1 MTTSADTIRVLHVD
15 DDPGFRDVV
24 GAALEREDDR
34 FVVESA
40 TDAAAA
46 LDRLDDDVDCV
57 VSDYEMAD
65 RNGVEFLQTVRES
78 WPDLPFILF
87 TGRGSEAVA
96 SEAISAGVTDY
107 LQKGTDSS
115 QYAVLANRV
124 SNAVER
130 HRSKRRADRLERE
143 YRLVAETATDAFW
156 TFDPE
161 SGAIRMDGL
170 RNFGYDDYEPAREWW
185 VRRLHPADRERVL
198 ESDASLLA
206 NDDDA
211 FDERL
216 GDRGRFSTEYRW
228 RRADGTYADCVER
241 GVVLFED
248 DTPVQMVGTMT
259 DVSERKAAERE
270 LRRYERMVNSMR
282 EAACI
287 YDEEGRF
294 ELVNEYLASFYGTT
308 RDALEGER
316 SNLIPK
322 IREEASADDAYQ
334 ALLDGDRT
342 ELTGEVETEFPGAGH
357 EVLAYRLTPMVVDGG
372 IEGVVGVAREVTDRK
387 RREREVER
395 TNALLSALFE
405 TLPVG
410 VAVLDED
417 GHILRANRR
426 AEGVLGL
433 TESEITDRTYNDS
446 EWRIVDHDGEPVPAA
461 DLPFARVMETGEPV
475 FDYEHGLQWPD
486 GSQRWVSVNAAPLTT
501 DAATA
506 ERVVTVITDI
516 TDQREHE
523 RALERQNERLEE
535 FASIVSHD
543 LRSPLNVAVGGLEL
557 AREECDSEELDRVER
572 AHERMIALIDDLLT
586 LARDGAA
593 TIDAEAVD
601 LGDAVDTCWG
611 RFDTGSATLVVDTD
625 RTVQADRDRLLQ
637 LLENVLRNAVEH
649 GTTSP
654 RSTAPE
660 DAVEHG
666 STDNRTGSGDAVEH
680 GSTGN
685 QTRSDDTVTITV
697 GDLPDGFYVEDD
709 GVGIPESDRDAVF
722 DTGFST
728 SEDGVGFGLRIV
740 ERIAEAHGWAVRVV
754 DGAGGGARFEFTGVE
769 VEP

>member
-1 MTTSADTIRVLHVD
+1 MTSSADTIRVLHVD
-15 DDPGFRDVV
+15 DDPGLRGVV
-24 GAALEREDDR
+24 GSALEREDDR

-40 TDAAAA
+40 ADAAAA
-46 LDRLDDDVDCV
+46 LDRLDDDDVDCI
-57 VSDYEMAD
+57 VSDYEMTG
-65 RNGVEFLQTVRES
+65 RNGVEFLKAVRES
-78 WPDLPFILF
+78 WPDLPFMLF
-87 TGRGSEAVA
+87 TAKGSETVA

-130 HRSKRRADRLERE
+130 YRSKRRADRLERE

-156 TFDPE
+156 TLDPD
-161 SGAIRMDGL
+161 SGSIRMDGL
-170 RNFGYDDYEPAREWW
+170 RNFGYDGHEPDRQWW

-198 ESDASLLA
+198 EADASLLA
-206 NDDDA
+206 GDDDV

-216 GDRGRFSTEYRW
+216 GDRGRFSIEYRW

-248 DTPVQMVGTMT
+248 GDPVRMVGTMT
-259 DVSERKAAERE
+259 DVSERKATERE
-270 LRRYERMVNSMR
+270 LRRYERTVNSMR

-294 ELVNEYLASFYGTT
+294 ELVNEYLASFYGTN

-322 IREEASADDAYQ
+322 IRDEEGADDAYR

-342 ELTGEVETEFPGAGH
+342 ELTGEVETEFPGVGY

-387 RREREVER
+387 QREREIER

-410 VAVLDED
+410 VAVLDGD
-417 GHILRANRR
+417 GRIRRANRR
-426 AEGVLGL
+426 AETVLGL
-433 TESEITDRTYNDS
+433 TKSEITDRTYNDP
-446 EWRIVDHDGEPVPAA
+446 EWQIVDSDGEPVPDD
-461 DLPFARVMETGEPV
+461 DLPFARVMETGDPV
-475 FDYEHGLQWPD
+475 FDYEHGIEWPD
-486 GSQRWVSVNAAPLTT
+486 GSRRWVSVNAAPLTT
-501 DAATA
+501 DAAAA
-506 ERVVTVITDI
+506 ERVVTVITDV

-523 RALERQNERLEE
+523 RALERQNERLDE

-543 LRSPLNVAVGGLEL
+543 LRSPLTVAMGGLEL

-572 AHERMIALIDDLLT
+572 AHERMTALIDDLLT
-586 LARDGAA
+586 LARDGPA
-593 TIDAEAVD
+593 TIEATAVD
-601 LGDAVDTCWG
+601 LEAAVDTCWG
-611 RFDTGSATLVVDTD
+611 RFDTEGAVLVVDTD
-625 RTVQADRDRLLQ
+625 RTVRADRNRFLQ

-649 GTTSP
+649 G
-654 RSTAPE
+654 
-660 DAVEHG
+660 
-666 STDNRTGSGDAVEH
+666 
-680 GSTGN
+680 STGN
-685 QTRSDDTVTITV
+685 QPTDDDVTVTV

-709 GVGIPESDRDAVF
+709 GPGIPESDRDAVF
-722 DTGFST
+722 DAGYST
-728 SEDGVGFGLRIV
+728 TEAGVGFGLRIV
-740 ERIAEAHGWAVRVV
+740 ERVAEAHGWTVRIT
-754 DGAGGGARFEFTGVE
+754 DGTDGGARFEFTGVE
-769 VEP
+769 FAD